1 MRAWA
6 ENGTIKRNI
15 NVIIIDTTD
24 TGAQW
29 AVLFIKNL
37 QRWPPFGTT
46 QTDIDLFEMDKVIP
60 DKFGR
65 GTTAIYKLYN
75 I

>member
-1 MRAWA
+1 MRAWV

-15 NVIIIDTTD
+15 NMTINDTTD
-24 TGAQW
+24 TGAQR
-29 AVLFIKNL
+29 AVLFMKNL

-46 QTDIDLFEMDKVIP
+46 QTGIDQFEMDKGIP

-65 GTTAIYKLYN
+65 GTTALYKLYN